1 MDALTTC
8 CSNRPGK
15 GMSIN
20 PFGRNPDDPSIPANK
35 NFITVGRGFGGV
47 DELAAS
53 LDESKV
59 MWGLIAQSVGSG
71 SMARTKYVFLYFSGS
86 KCPMVRRMR
95 YTEKRPAAVEALGG
109 GGMIDWDRENQADVH
124 LDSLLEK
131 VLASVVADDANA
143 NMSVASLKAG
153 ALEQIKKASE
163 QVQRI
168 APTRKK
174 KWRRPG
180 AGRTSAVGGLVDG
193 LRRLSNAMTGGG
205 GGPPTRTALALRPD
219 FKLSQA
225 LEMVKSSTGA
235 SCARRLCSS
244 PSKQHTAKQQQQH
257 TALTIS
263 SLLFFLLLQAR

>member
-1 MDALTTC
+1 
-8 CSNRPGK
+8 
-15 GMSIN
+15 
-20 PFGRNPDDPSIPANK
+20 
-35 NFITVGRGFGGV
+35 
-47 DELAAS
+47 
-53 LDESKV
+53 

-71 SMARTKYVFLYFSGS
+71 SMARTKYVFLS
-86 KCPMVRRMR
+86 PPRRVIASR
-95 YTEKRPAAVEALGG
+95 LQVPDGPPHALHREAARRGRGWLGG
-109 GGMIDWDRENQADVH
+109 GGMRDWDRENQADVH

-153 ALEQIKKASE
+153 NPFEQIKKASE

-225 LEMVKSSTGA
+225 LEMVKSSSTGA
-235 SCARRLCSS
+235 SCARRLCGS
-244 PSKQHTAKQQQQH
+244 PSKQHTAMSSSSSPH
-257 TALTIS
+257 ALTALTIS
-263 SLLFFLLLQAR
+263 SLSLLFPTTGALNWVMVTPQLQMIEAGGGSIRS

>member
-71 SMARTKYVFLYFSGS
+71 SMARTKYVFLYFSGAKMS
-86 KCPMVRRMR
+86 VVRKMR

-109 GGMIDWDRENQADVH
+109 GGMIDWDRENAADVH

-131 VLASVVADDANA
+131 VLSAVVADDANA
-143 NMSVASLKAG
+143 NMSVSSLRTA
-153 ALEQIKKASE
+153 ALDQIKKASE
-163 QVQRI
+163 QVCVCPSSAARASVCLLYYASACVRI
-168 APTRKK
+168 Y
-174 KWRRPG
+174 RRSHRSPPLSPHTYIRRYSASSRRRNG
-180 AGRTSAVGGLVDG
+180 GRQKGISGVAG
-193 LRRLSNAMTGGG
+193 
-205 GGPPTRTALALRPD
+205 
-219 FKLSQA
+219 
-225 LEMVKSSTGA
+225 
-235 SCARRLCSS
+235 
-244 PSKQHTAKQQQQH
+244 
-257 TALTIS
+257 
-263 SLLFFLLLQAR
+263 

>member
-1 MDALTTC
+1 
-8 CSNRPGK
+8 
-15 GMSIN
+15 
-20 PFGRNPDDPSIPANK
+20 
-35 NFITVGRGFGGV
+35 
-47 DELAAS
+47 
-53 LDESKV
+53 
-59 MWGLIAQSVGSG
+59 
-71 SMARTKYVFLYFSGS
+71 
-86 KCPMVRRMR
+86 MVRRMR

-235 SCARRLCSS
+235 SCAHGVSAAAQANSTQPSS
-244 PSKQHTAKQQQQH
+244 
-257 TALTIS
+257 S
-263 SLLFFLLLQAR
+263 SSSTPLSLSHLSLFFLLLQAR